1 MQIKSYNP
9 SVDPNTIHGNVQ
21 APSDSNAYG
30 ANVSGAKA
38 WQTGMSAVQ

>member
-30 ANVSGAKA
+30 WLFS
-38 WQTGMSAVQ
+38 TSPSPRDS